1 MISPNITHFPQQV
14 GGMMIFASNSGK
26 RQACNITLEGLSVG
40 SNGASLHRIDST
52 NGNPVGLWTKWG
64 SPAFPTPKQVG
75 LLMQESENKAVRLS
89 NEGLQCSPALLA
101 GGMGTEVSCTVE

>member
-1 MISPNITHFPQQV
+1 
-14 GGMMIFASNSGK
+14 MMIFVSNSGQ

-52 NGNPVGLWTKWG
+52 HGNPVGLWEKWG

-75 LLMQESENKAVRLS
+75 LLMQESENEAVRLS
-89 NEGLQCSPALLA
+89 
-101 GGMGTEVSCTVE
+101 TVRPGDDKVMLSVDPLSLHVLVL